1 MVMVVVMVMMTK
13 MIKWLMLRRPRCRR
27 CRTSTFWESP
37 TNKGAYMSHW
47 DQTFDGDQNGR
58 ASWNTLAAPPRK
70 NGRNCG
76 AVATGGAKRHTLE
89 SFQIRK
95 PIMEQYGNNEKY
107 MIMIIRD
114 DHATK
119 SDEFS
124 GKFQTAFASPLIFEK
139 LYCNFFRRR
148 PKKALYK
155 GPKSAK

>member
-1 MVMVVVMVMMTK
+1 MCLCSGSLFLSSCFCVCILSVCVCPGIKYPTLVGFSILDQYGVMLLIFGFSDIFHHNLSINVFT
-13 MIKWLMLRRPRCRR
+13 
-27 CRTSTFWESP
+27 T
-37 TNKGAYMSHW
+37 
-47 DQTFDGDQNGR
+47 
-58 ASWNTLAAPPRK
+58 
-70 NGRNCG
+70 
-76 AVATGGAKRHTLE
+76 
-89 SFQIRK
+89 
-95 PIMEQYGNNEKY
+95 IMEQYGNNEQC